1 MEYYAKSEE
10 RSITGK
16 EKDTFLKSVRELKE
30 VLHGELADWEL
41 AAIDNA
47 AQKVK
52 AGKNGPQKLLKDH
65 LDETVKCA
73 EGFFVDHGKYFSEKE
88 IKLIIAACRYHD
100 IGKANEVF
108 QDRITDN
115 EKLKGV
121 RQMPHGHLSALS
133 VSWNDFKDIDERFT
147 EDDFKVF
154 ITAVYHHHTRD
165 DEYKAKDINGYAEK
179 YYNKSVREFLDD
191 DKWEFSVGNIRK
203 VIFRLNQQCRNS
215 DVDDEIWR
223 EYILVKGMLNKF
235 DWSVS
240 AGYSEAEQHPDLIEK
255 KLKSSIE
262 KSLDGN
268 LRPAQEYMREHSED
282 NLVVI
287 APTGSG
293 KTEAALLWLDGE
305 KGFYTLPMMVSSD
318 AIYDRIRERYEYKE
332 AALLHSG
339 SMKKFLKE
347 SSEKGDGYSR
357 YEKAKLLSAPL
368 TVCTVDQLFKFSYK
382 AAGTEIFAATLK
394 YSKVVIDEIQSYSPR
409 VVAALIYG
417 LKTISEMGG
426 RFAIITATFPPVLKK
441 LMEEHGLRFGEECY
455 LQDFSG
461 ESELKRHIV
470 SVTDGEMDIN
480 EILESAHGR
489 KVLVICN
496 TVRKAQRV
504 YDSLREMNSNVKLLH
519 AGFIR
524 KHRDLLEK
532 SIMDF
537 SVQEGA
543 EGIWVT
549 TQIVEA
555 SLDID
560 FDILY
565 TEMCPIDS
573 LLQRMG
579 RCNRSGRYFPE
590 HPNIIVHDTK
600 NGRKTIYDE
609 VIYDES
615 LHCIRKITGEVL
627 SEKMKT
633 ECVNEVYGSPEIE
646 NSNYYKEIKD
656 MLRHF
661 ETILFAE
668 YSKSEADDSFRKI
681 RNTTVMPDSIYQKEH
696 EMIRVCSNILCGAN
710 IGTEIKAVLN
720 SKLDALTLNVA
731 SYDKRYRNAMDKEP
745 IKGTFIHRID
755 ENCAEYDFDEE
766 TLSGKGL
773 FIKAEEQQET
783 FMIC

>member
-1 MEYYAKSEE
+1 MLSNSYKAGFENIKEAAGSDEVKCMEAYEQLK
-10 RSITGK
+10 K
-16 EKDTFLKSVRELKE
+16 EKL
-30 VLHGELADWEL
+30 
-41 AAIDNA
+41 
-47 AQKVK
+47 
-52 AGKNGPQKLLKDH
+52 
-65 LDETVKCA
+65 
-73 EGFFVDHGKYFSEKE
+73 SEKMDE
-88 IKLIIAACRYHD
+88 ELLTKR
-100 IGKANEVF
+100 
-108 QDRITDN
+108 
-115 EKLKGV
+115 LKG
-121 RQMPHGHLSALS
+121 L
-133 VSWNDFKDIDERFT
+133 
-147 EDDFKVF
+147 KVF
-154 ITAVYHHHTRD
+154 LSNDICQETFAMKSIIYSFINRFWD
-165 DEYKAKDINGYAEK
+165 GKSFLLPANAKKNMREMFAKD
-179 YYNKSVREFLDD
+179 
-191 DKWEFSVGNIRK
+191 FSVP
-203 VIFRLNQQCRNS
+203 LA
-215 DVDDEIWR
+215 
-223 EYILVKGMLNKF
+223 EYLKTDHSRSKDSCIECGMLNKF

-255 KLKSSIE
+255 RLKSSIE
-262 KSLDGN
+262 KSLDGKF
-268 LRPAQEYMREHSED
+268 RPAQEYMREHSED

-318 AIYDRIRERYEYKE
+318 AIYDRIRERYGYKE

-339 SMKKFLKE
+339 SMKRFLKE

-394 YSKVVIDEIQSYSPR
+394 YSKVIIDEIQSYSSR

-441 LMEEHGLRFGEECY
+441 LMEEHGLHFGKECY

-461 ESELKRHIV
+461 GSELKRHIV
-470 SVTDGEMDIN
+470 SVRDGEMDID
-480 EILESAHGR
+480 EILGSARGR

-496 TVRKAQRV
+496 TVRKAQSV
-504 YDSLREMNSNVKLLH
+504 YESLREMDGNVKLLH

-537 SVQEGA
+537 SMQEGA

-590 HPNIIVHDTK
+590 HHNIIVHDTK

-615 LHCIRKITGEVL
+615 LRCIRKITGGVL
-627 SEKMKT
+627 FEKMKT

-646 NSNYYKEIKD
+646 KSNYYKEIKE

-661 ETILFAE
+661 EKILFAE
-668 YSKSEADDSFRKI
+668 YSKSEADESFRKI
-681 RNTTVMPDSIYQKEH
+681 RSTTVMPDSIYEKNRDW
-696 EMIRVCSNILCGAN
+696 IDACSKILSVSHVGA
-710 IGTEIKAVLN
+710 EIKAIVN
-720 SKLDALTLNVA
+720 AKLDALTLNVA
-731 SYDKRYRNAMDKEP
+731 SYDKRYRNAMDKDP
-745 IKGTFIHRID
+745 IQGTFIHKIN
-755 ENCAEYDFDEE
+755 ENCAGYDFDEE

-773 FIKAEEQQET
+773 FIKDEEEQET
-783 FMIC
+783 FVIC

>member
-1 MEYYAKSEE
+1 MEFYAKS
-10 RSITGK
+10 
-16 EKDTFLKSVRELKE
+16 KDIISEDKKAVFLKSVRGLKA
-30 VLHGELADWEL
+30 VLHGELADWEI

-47 AQKVK
+47 VQKVK
-52 AGKNGPQKLLKDH
+52 AGKSEPQKLLKDH

-73 EGFFVDHGKYFSEKE
+73 ENFFVYYGKYFSEKE
-88 IKLIIAACRYHD
+88 RKMIIAACRYHD
-100 IGKANEVF
+100 VGKANEVF
-108 QDRITDN
+108 QDRITEN
-115 EKLKGV
+115 EKMKNV
-121 RQMPHGHLSALS
+121 QQIPHGYLSALS
-133 VSWNDFKDIDERFT
+133 VSQNDFIDMDECFM
-147 EDDFKVF
+147 EDDFPVF
-154 ITAVYHHHTRD
+154 VTAVYHHHTRD
-165 DEYKAKDINGYAEK
+165 DIDDDQILDYAEE
-179 YYNKSVREFLDD
+179 YYSQCAREFLDD
-191 DKWEFSVGNIRK
+191 DKWEFSIGNIQY
-203 VIFRLNQQCRNS
+203 VIFRMNQTCHNA
-215 DVDDEIWR
+215 DIEDEIWR
-223 EYILVKGMLNKF
+223 QYILVKGMLNKF

-255 KLKSSIE
+255 RLKSSIE
-262 KSLDGN
+262 KSLGGK
-268 LRPAQEYMREHSED
+268 LRPTQEYMREHSDD

-318 AIYDRIRERYEYKE
+318 AIYDRIRERYGYKE

-394 YSKVVIDEIQSYSPR
+394 YSKVIIDEIQSYSPR

-455 LQDFSG
+455 LQDFSS

-470 SVTDGEMDIN
+470 SVTDGEMDID
-480 EILESAHGR
+480 EILESARGR

-496 TVRKAQRV
+496 TVQKAQSV
-504 YDSLREMNSNVKLLH
+504 YESLREMNDNVKLLH

-537 SVQEGA
+537 SMQENA

-560 FDILY
+560 FDVLY

-615 LHCIRKITGEVL
+615 LRCIRKITGGVL
-627 SEKMKT
+627 FEKMKT

-646 NSNYYKEIKD
+646 KSNYYKEIKE

-661 ETILFAE
+661 EKILFAE
-668 YSKSEADDSFRKI
+668 YSKSEADESFRKI
-681 RNTTVMPDSIYQKEH
+681 RSTTVMPDSIYEKNRDWIDACSKILSVSH
-696 EMIRVCSNILCGAN
+696 EGA
-710 IGTEIKAVLN
+710 EIKAIVN
-720 SKLDALTLNVA
+720 AKLDALTLNVA
-731 SYDKRYRNAMDKEP
+731 SYDKRYRNAMDKDP
-745 IKGTFIHRID
+745 IQGTFIHKIN
-755 ENCAEYDFDEE
+755 ENCAGYDFDEE

-773 FIKAEEQQET
+773 FIKDEEEQET
-783 FMIC
+783 FVIC